1 MLLRQF
7 PTADCRLAKN
17 VSHEAA
23 KPRGR
28 SNAALYRCFNH
39 STTQVVRVMP
49 DFKAVVFV
57 KGQLPF
63 TVACSF
69 DAVNSAFDGQCW
81 VMFSHNVLA

>member
-1 MLLRQF
+1 M
-7 PTADCRLAKN
+7 AI
-17 VSHEAA
+17 
-23 KPRGR
+23 
-28 SNAALYRCFNH
+28 

-49 DFKAVVFV
+49 DFKAVVFAEPE
-57 KGQLPF
+57 GQLPF